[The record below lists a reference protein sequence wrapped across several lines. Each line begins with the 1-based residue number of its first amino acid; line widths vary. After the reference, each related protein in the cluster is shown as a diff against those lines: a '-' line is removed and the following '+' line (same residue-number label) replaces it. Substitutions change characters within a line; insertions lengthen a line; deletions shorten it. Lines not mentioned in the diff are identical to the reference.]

1 MYFIES
7 APFVSTGT
15 SGKDVESE
23 KGNQTDDSHYRRNS
37 IKNYSCMELER
48 RHDDTFLCI
57 SHFS

>member
-7 APFVSTGT
+7 APCVSTGT

-23 KGNQTDDSHYRRNS
+23 NGNQTDDSHYR
-37 IKNYSCMELER
+37 KNYSCMELER